1 MATISNVNQA
11 PISPLISDRALS
23 TSLPPSATRNTT
35 PAQSANPVN
44 TTGKS
49 SGTSDASNRDQ
60 VNSAVDKIN
69 KFVQASAQGV
79 EFSLNNDFNKLVVKV
94 VDQQTNE
101 VIRQIPS
108 EEALEIARSL
118 DKLQGLLIRQTA

>member
-1 MATISNVNQA
+1 
-11 PISPLISDRALS
+11 LITDRALS
-23 TSLPPSATRNTT
+23 TPPSATRNIT

-60 VNSAVDKIN
+60 VTNAVEKIN
-69 KFVQASAQGV
+69 KVIQSSGQGV
-79 EFSLNNDFNKLVVKV
+79 EFSINNDFNKLIVKV

-108 EEALEIARSL
+108 EEVLEIARSL
-118 DKLQGLLIRQTA
+118 DKLQGLLIKQTA

>member
-1 MATISNVNQA
+1 MATISSVNQA

-23 TSLPPSATRNTT
+23 ASTPPSVTRNAA

-49 SGTSDASNRDQ
+49 SNTSDASSRNQ
-60 VNSAVDKIN
+60 VASAVDKIN
-69 KFVQASAQGV
+69 QVIQASSQGV
-79 EFSLNNDFNKLVVKV
+79 EFSINNDFNRLIVKV

-108 EEALEIARSL
+108 EEVLEIARSL

>member
-1 MATISNVNQA
+1 MATISNISQA
-11 PISPLISDRALS
+11 PLSPLISDRAL
-23 TSLPPSATRNTT
+23 TTPTPSSVTRNIT

-49 SGTSDASNRDQ
+49 ASASDAFTRDQ
-60 VNSAVDKIN
+60 VANAVDKIN
-69 KFVQASAQGV
+69 QVVQLASQGV
-79 EFSLNNDFNKLVVKV
+79 EFSLNNDFNKLIVKV

-108 EEALEIARSL
+108 EEVLEIARSL

>member
-1 MATISNVNQA
+1 MATISSVNQA

-23 TSLPPSATRNTT
+23 ASTPPSVTRNAA

-49 SGTSDASNRDQ
+49 SNASDASSRNQ
-60 VNSAVDKIN
+60 VASAVDKIN
-69 KFVQASAQGV
+69 QVIQASSQGV
-79 EFSLNNDFNKLVVKV
+79 EFSINNDFNRLIVKV

-108 EEALEIARSL
+108 EEVLEIARSL